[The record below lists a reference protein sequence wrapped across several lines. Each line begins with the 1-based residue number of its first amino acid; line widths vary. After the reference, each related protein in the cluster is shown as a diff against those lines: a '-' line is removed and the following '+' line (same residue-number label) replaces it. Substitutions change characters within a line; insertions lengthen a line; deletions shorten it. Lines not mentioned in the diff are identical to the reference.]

1 MQFVFRIWD
10 KLCGGSCKIL
20 VFVVTV
26 LLNNQR
32 HRLLKCID
40 LISVLQVIKNVSEFA
55 YSITLFYA
63 FFFLN

>member
-1 MQFVFRIWD
+1 MIFNEFKQSDTCLVRFRIWD

-20 VFVVTV
+20 IFVVAV

-40 LISVLQVIKNVSEFA
+40 LSSVLQVIKNVSE
-55 YSITLFYA
+55 
-63 FFFLN
+63 NDQ